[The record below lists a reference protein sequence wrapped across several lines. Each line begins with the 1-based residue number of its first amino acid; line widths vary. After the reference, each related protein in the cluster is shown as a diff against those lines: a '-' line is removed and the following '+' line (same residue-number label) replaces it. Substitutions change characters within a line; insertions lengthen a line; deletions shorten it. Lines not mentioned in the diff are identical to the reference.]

1 MRRLRQDVTWILP
14 RAWTYA
20 YYALQLGAR
29 LTAELMV
36 SAEQDETAKGD
47 AYFRRMVKW
56 VVIALIATIVLAI
69 VVVELTLRLLN
80 Q

>member
-1 MRRLRQDVTWILP
+1 V
-14 RAWTYA
+14 A
-20 YYALQLGAR
+20 
-29 LTAELMV
+29 
-36 SAEQDETAKGD
+36 AEQDETAKGD